1 MFVLSNVNHNWQLDE
16 FVFNSEKNSLKISG
30 NCNHFSSV
38 LSVSQEK
45 VNLLKTLSLESL
57 DIRGVDWFQTKSLKG
72 MNLKELDIRGLH
84 LNSPDT
90 QVIGPDVT
98 ETIYLTKKNI
108 HPELLKKIESL
119 IKVRDSKQEF

>member
-1 MFVLSNVNHNWQLDE
+1 
-16 FVFNSEKNSLKISG
+16 
-30 NCNHFSSV
+30 
-38 LSVSQEK
+38 

-108 HPELLKKIESL
+108 HPELLKKMESL
-119 IKVRDSKQEF
+119 IKVRESKPGF